1 MPIAEPSDLQ
11 LWPRVRALTG
21 WPDSDEDA
29 LRALTSGWRA
39 GGERFTQAGGYD
51 IAPVAEAWPDPAGQA
66 FHARAGEQ
74 LRATAE
80 LGGRMDQMARMADTY
95 AAEVAG
101 VKAGINALI
110 QANAAGYAQ
119 IAELAPE
126 AQPQAQ
132 AAFVQQVAAMVDTMM
147 RDAAGRIS
155 GAGAGVLG
163 IAAPP
168 DWPPFPPGPPIGG
181 TPDEVRAWWDGLSD
195 EDRETY
201 ARGLPDAIRNL
212 DGIPATVRHEANVP
226 VLAAGIAALEQ
237 REREI
242 AAGTGAPAASGEL
255 DQVRDRLTGL
265 RAIDERLRV
274 QAPGAES
281 LLLGL
286 DTTGDGR
293 AIVAIGNPDTA
304 RNVATLVPG
313 IFNDLGDVGTLID
326 RAATLR
332 PGPDTSTIA
341 WLGYDTPELGPLGF
355 PGSAFDDGRAEAAKA
370 DLARFQ
376 EGLRTTHDGVPSHNT
391 VVAHS
396 YGSTVAG
403 QAARDFG
410 LAADD
415 LILVASTD
423 PAVGNAAEYRLD
435 GVPPEEIGRHVH
447 ATAAPDDVL
456 SDAGAWRYGNN
467 PTDEDFDARVFPTPE
482 GSEDPHSASFD
493 PGPARDEINR
503 IIAGG

>member
-1 MPIAEPSDLQ
+1 MPIAEPSDPQ

-29 LRALTSGWRA
+29 LRALSSGWRG
-39 GGERFTQAGGYD
+39 GGERFARAGGYD
-51 IAPVAEAWPDPAGQA
+51 VAPVAEAWPDAAGQA
-66 FHARAGEQ
+66 FQTRAGEQ
-74 LRATAE
+74 LRTTAD
-80 LGGRMDQMARMADTY
+80 LGARMGEMARMADTY
-95 AAEVAG
+95 AAEVMG

-119 IAELAPE
+119 IAALAPE
-126 AQPQAQ
+126 AQAPAQ

-147 RDAAGRIS
+147 RDAADR
-155 GAGAGVLG
+155 
-163 IAAPP
+163 IAAAGTGAAPVQAFA
-168 DWPPFPPGPPIGG
+168 DWPPFPPGPPVGG

-212 DGIPATVRHEANVP
+212 DGIPASVRHEANLP
-226 VLAAGIAALEQ
+226 VLAAGIAGLEQ

-242 AAGTGAPAASGEL
+242 TGGTGPPAADGEL

-274 QAPGAES
+274 QAPGAET

-293 AIVAIGNPDTA
+293 AIVAVGNPDTA

-313 IFNDLGDVGTLID
+313 IYNDLGDVGPLID
-326 RAATLR
+326 RAGSLR
-332 PGPDTSTIA
+332 PGADTSSIA
-341 WLGYDTPELGPLGF
+341 WLGYDTPDMGLPGF
-355 PGSAFDDGRAEAAKA
+355 GSVLDDGRAEAAKA

-376 EGLRTTHDGVPSHNT
+376 EGLRTTHNGEPSHNT

-396 YGSTVAG
+396 YGTTVAG

-423 PAVGNAAEYRLD
+423 PGVDNAGEYRLD
-435 GVPPEEIGRHVH
+435 GVPPDRIGEHVH
-447 ATAAPDDVL
+447 ATAAPDDAL
-456 SDAGAWRYGNN
+456 SAAGTWRYGNN
-467 PTDEDFDARVFPTPE
+467 PTDREFGARVFETAA
-482 GSEDPHSASFD
+482 GGIDPHSASFD
-493 PGPARDEINR
+493 PGSARDEIRR
-503 IIAGG
+503 IIEGR